1 MRIVK
6 RVLSTYSADNF
17 GFCSA
22 LYELGGLVVMHDASG
37 CNSTYNTHDEPRW
50 YDTDSMVFISGLTE
64 KDAIFGNDDRL
75 IGDLVKA
82 AEEMHP
88 RFVAVCGG
96 PLPHI
101 IGTDFQAVAKA
112 VERRTGIP
120 SFGLQTNGMDSYV
133 RGAGGAL
140 AEIAERVKPP
150 GRKRF
155 SLPGR
160 IKINLLGVTPLDFS
174 INGSVREME
183 KYLEGQGF
191 SVLSTWAMGNTLD
204 KILSCA
210 DADVNL
216 VVSACGLPAAKVLL
230 RRFGIPFAVGVP
242 AGRENSRE
250 ICAELREAAKTGRIQ
265 RDGQYGPKIGEEQEE
280 GPAVSRVQP
289 DPEQAKGTSAAGNA
303 AKDPELSRE
312 EKQSDGDPAA
322 GLLIIGEPVFAD
334 ALAREISLS
343 GQYEKIRIVCP
354 MAGVP
359 AELIA
364 GKEQLFLEQELREAC
379 ARADRIIADPLYR
392 RLLPG
397 EEGKFISLPHTAYS
411 GRYYENEIP
420 VLIGEKLNRWLPL

>member
-75 IGDLVKA
+75 IDDLVKA
-82 AEEMHP
+82 EEEMHP

-112 VERRTGIP
+112 VWRRTGIP

-140 AEIAERVKPP
+140 AEIAELVKPP
-150 GRKRF
+150 GRKRI

-174 INGSVREME
+174 VNGSVREME
-183 KYLEGQGF
+183 KYLERQG
-191 SVLSTWAMGNTLD
+191 S
-204 KILSCA
+204 
-210 DADVNL
+210 
-216 VVSACGLPAAKVLL
+216 
-230 RRFGIPFAVGVP
+230 
-242 AGRENSRE
+242 E
-250 ICAELREAAKTGRIQ
+250 
-265 RDGQYGPKIGEEQEE
+265 
-280 GPAVSRVQP
+280 
-289 DPEQAKGTSAAGNA
+289 
-303 AKDPELSRE
+303 
-312 EKQSDGDPAA
+312 
-322 GLLIIGEPVFAD
+322 
-334 ALAREISLS
+334 
-343 GQYEKIRIVCP
+343 
-354 MAGVP
+354 
-359 AELIA
+359 
-364 GKEQLFLEQELREAC
+364 
-379 ARADRIIADPLYR
+379 
-392 RLLPG
+392 
-397 EEGKFISLPHTAYS
+397 
-411 GRYYENEIP
+411 
-420 VLIGEKLNRWLPL
+420 

>member
-75 IGDLVKA
+75 IDDLVKA

-112 VERRTGIP
+112 VWRRTGIP

-133 RGAGGAL
+133 KGAGGAL
-140 AEIAERVKPP
+140 AEIAELVKPP
-150 GRKRF
+150 GRKRI

-160 IKINLLGVTPLDFS
+160 IRINLLGVTPLDFS
-174 INGSVREME
+174 VNGSVREME

-204 KILSCA
+204 RILSSA

-216 VVSACGLPAAKVLL
+216 VVSACGLPAAKVLH

-250 ICAELREAAKTGRIQ
+250 ICAKLREAAKSGRSV
-265 RDGQYGPKIGEEQEE
+265 GEDRKEE
-280 GPAVSRVQP
+280 
-289 DPEQAKGTSAAGNA
+289 
-303 AKDPELSRE
+303 PELSGS
-312 EKQSDGDPAA
+312 EKQGGDGTGAR
-322 GLLIIGEPVFAD
+322 LLIIGEPVLSD

-343 GQYEKIRIVCP
+343 GQYEKIRIICP

-359 AELIA
+359 AELMA

-379 ARADRIIADPLYR
+379 ACADRIIADPLYR

-420 VLIGEKLNRWLPL
+420 VLIGEKLNRWLAL

>member
-17 GFCSA
+17 GVCSA

-88 RFVAVCGG
+88 RFIAVCGG

-101 IGTDFQAVAKA
+101 IGTDFRAVAKA
-112 VERRTGIP
+112 CERRTGIP

-133 RGAGGAL
+133 SGAGGAL

-155 SLPGR
+155 GLPGR

-174 INGSVREME
+174 MNGSVREME
-183 KYLEGQGF
+183 KYFEGQGF

-204 KILSCA
+204 KILASA

-216 VVSACGLPAAKVLL
+216 VVSACGLPAAKVLR
-230 RRFGIPFAVGVP
+230 RRFGIPFIVGVP
-242 AGRENSRE
+242 VGRENSRE
-250 ICAELREAAKTGRIQ
+250 ICGRLREAAKTG
-265 RDGQYGPKIGEEQEE
+265 
-280 GPAVSRVQP
+280 
-289 DPEQAKGTSAAGNA
+289 
-303 AKDPELSRE
+303 
-312 EKQSDGDPAA
+312 QSDGVHSAERKAEKSVLSGEKKPD
-322 GLLIIGEPVFAD
+322 GGNTGGFLLIIGEPVMGE

-343 GQYEKIRIVCP
+343 GKYEMIRIVCP
-354 MAGVP
+354 MSGVP
-359 AELIA
+359 AELTA
-364 GKEQLFLEQELREAC
+364 GKDQLFLEQELREVCAC
-379 ARADRIIADPLYR
+379 ADRIIADPLYR
-392 RLLPG
+392 RLLPE

>member
-75 IGDLVKA
+75 IDDLVKA

-112 VERRTGIP
+112 VWRRTGIP

-140 AEIAERVKPP
+140 AEIAELVKPP
-150 GRKRF
+150 GRKRI

-160 IKINLLGVTPLDFS
+160 IRINLLGVTPLDFS
-174 INGSVREME
+174 VNGSVREME

-204 KILSCA
+204 RILSSA

-216 VVSACGLPAAKVLL
+216 VVSACGLPAAKILH
-230 RRFGIPFAVGVP
+230 RRFGTPFAVGIP

-250 ICAELREAAKTGRIQ
+250 ICAGLREAAKSGRSV
-265 RDGQYGPKIGEEQEE
+265 GEDRKAEE
-280 GPAVSRVQP
+280 
-289 DPEQAKGTSAAGNA
+289 
-303 AKDPELSRE
+303 PELSGS
-312 EKQSDGDPAA
+312 EKQGDGGSDD
-322 GLLIIGEPVFAD
+322 GLLIIGEPVLSD

-343 GQYEKIRIVCP
+343 AQYEKIRIICP

-359 AELIA
+359 AELMA

-379 ARADRIIADPLYR
+379 ACADRIIADPLYR

-397 EEGKFISLPHTAYS
+397 KEGKFISLPHTAYS

>member
-75 IGDLVKA
+75 IDDLVKA

-112 VERRTGIP
+112 VWRRTGIP

-140 AEIAERVKPP
+140 AEIAELVKPP
-150 GRKRF
+150 ERKRI

-160 IKINLLGVTPLDFS
+160 IRINLLGVTPLDFS
-174 INGSVREME
+174 VNGSVREME
-183 KYLEGQGF
+183 KYLERQGF

-204 KILSCA
+204 RILSSA

-216 VVSACGLPAAKVLL
+216 VVSACGLPAAKVLH

-242 AGRENSRE
+242 AGRKNSRE
-250 ICAELREAAKTGRIQ
+250 ICAKLREAAKSGR
-265 RDGQYGPKIGEEQEE
+265 PVGEDRMAEE
-280 GPAVSRVQP
+280 
-289 DPEQAKGTSAAGNA
+289 
-303 AKDPELSRE
+303 PELSGS
-312 EKQSDGDPAA
+312 EKQGGDGTGAR
-322 GLLIIGEPVFAD
+322 LLIIGEPVLSD

-343 GQYEKIRIVCP
+343 LRSLWRGRSSSFLSRSCGKPAHVRTGSLRIRSID
-354 MAGVP
+354 GSFR
-359 AELIA
+359 
-364 GKEQLFLEQELREAC
+364 GRRENSFPC
-379 ARADRIIADPLYR
+379 RIRPIREDTMKMRYR
-392 RLLPG
+392 C
-397 EEGKFISLPHTAYS
+397 SS
-411 GRYYENEIP
+411 GRS
-420 VLIGEKLNRWLPL
+420 

>member
-75 IGDLVKA
+75 IDDLVKA

-112 VERRTGIP
+112 VWRRTGIP

-140 AEIAERVKPP
+140 AEIAELVKPP
-150 GRKRF
+150 GRKRI

-160 IKINLLGVTPLDFS
+160 IRINLLGVTPLDFS
-174 INGSVREME
+174 VNGSVREME

-204 KILSCA
+204 RILSSA

-216 VVSACGLPAAKVLL
+216 VVSACGLPAAKVLH

-242 AGRENSRE
+242 AGRKNSRE
-250 ICAELREAAKTGRIQ
+250 ICAKLREAAKSGR
-265 RDGQYGPKIGEEQEE
+265 PVGEDRMAEE
-280 GPAVSRVQP
+280 
-289 DPEQAKGTSAAGNA
+289 
-303 AKDPELSRE
+303 PELSGS
-312 EKQSDGDPAA
+312 EKQGGDGTGAR
-322 GLLIIGEPVFAD
+322 LLIIGEPVLSE

-343 GQYEKIRIVCP
+343 GQYEKIRIICP

-359 AELIA
+359 AELMA

-379 ARADRIIADPLYR
+379 ACADRIIADPLYR

>member
-22 LYELGGLVVMHDASG
+22 LFELGGLVVMHDASG

-50 YDTDSMVFISGLTE
+50 YDTDSLVFISGLTE

-75 IGDLVKA
+75 VDDLVKA
-82 AEEMHP
+82 AEELHP
-88 RFVAVCGG
+88 RFIAVCGG

-101 IGTDFQAVAKA
+101 IGTDFRAVAKA
-112 VERRTGIP
+112 CERRTGIP

-133 RGAGGAL
+133 SGAGGAL

-174 INGSVREME
+174 VNGSVREME
-183 KYLEGQGF
+183 KYFEGQGF

-204 KILSCA
+204 TILASA

-230 RRFGIPFAVGVP
+230 RKFGIPYVVGIP

-250 ICAELREAAKTGRIQ
+250 ICVRLREAAKTG
-265 RDGQYGPKIGEEQEE
+265 
-280 GPAVSRVQP
+280 
-289 DPEQAKGTSAAGNA
+289 
-303 AKDPELSRE
+303 
-312 EKQSDGDPAA
+312 QSDGVPSEERKAEKSALSGKKKPD
-322 GLLIIGEPVFAD
+322 IIGEPVMGE

-343 GQYEKIRIVCP
+343 GKYEEIRIVCP
-354 MAGVP
+354 MSGVP
-359 AELIA
+359 AELTA

-379 ARADRIIADPLYR
+379 ACADRIIADPLYR